1 MLVFAKL
8 SKDFTKLVRF
18 KNKSNVAVS
27 IHFIYDIY
35 TMKRIAVVF
44 MFICFSFAIFADTSS
59 KMLESWNR
67 LSETEKWM
75 CLFSEPLMEQNKL
88 NITTVNP
95 EMYML
100 GGSMGLS
107 QSLLENWW
115 DLHSRDDVY
124 ALIEQYKLKQSGHNV
139 VFSNLKEKLNQIP
152 EISIEQIATKE
163 CMASYVISR
172 LYFVAE
178 MQDILGEH
186 GLLAWD
192 YGRILAV
199 LRWSVAAK
207 WISELEARIYA
218 RPFVDELLNAYD
230 SWEDYAVHYAF
241 GRVFYAF
248 SVGNDYQKSFD
259 EVLKCVKKYDIE
271 VSESKKDKVFSC
283 HGIKFPGKNKDG
295 NHILKYS
302 DAVYKPSEK
311 AQSWMA
317 LVKIEESSKTDAKSP
332 DFPSNKLSAFIDKNA
347 NIPAAAYLK
356 ARLIQSKELD
366 IYSAKEKKGALT
378 SKESEKQDAMFRE
391 TSKAIFKHFEQADSA
406 FKNAE
411 TKSDLYFNFYKDYAL
426 AAYNAGDVQKL
437 NYAVEKLDEEV
448 CDSEEFCNIY
458 FIYYATK
465 AKECLSNGGN
475 ENAVEF
481 AEKAWLA
488 RQKITSWKVLRH
500 KESVACAKECVE
512 ILMENTPA
520 QMIAAWNK
528 LSEDEKWLC
537 LFSEPVIENGSLSIA
552 NINPEKFV
560 ISTQTLGFPNS
571 QLKYKWEISS
581 KEGLLDIV
589 EKYRLK
595 QAGET
600 VLFEETKAIFNQNPQ
615 ISTNQIAIKE
625 CLECSSIVRLC
636 VVSEMQDALGSHG
649 MLAWDYGRILAA
661 LRFGVAVGWLDEE
674 EAVSLAKPFIEELKN
689 AYASWE
695 DYASHYALGR
705 KFSAYKDSYE
715 QPNVLECV
723 KKYDI
728 EVAEADKGKVFTFH
742 DIEFPGK
749 NRKDNRILTY
759 KDADFKFSNDT
770 ECWIEILECQNDD
783 DMFGLFG
790 LPSFV
795 ENNLDIPALA
805 DIWVD
810 SKFSKLALKKGVRL
824 AVRYLFRHGFDG
836 DFDENDIFYNDKE
849 KQKFMKKVCKK
860 MLTYY
865 GKASSAFEQ
874 VENKNDFFY
883 SFYTGYAWIA
893 FYAENYKI
901 MESAISFLDEELC
914 QNSNSREMFC
924 VHYKYKSKESASQ
937 GEYETALEYAKKSQ
951 AYLEKVRTSPE
962 NLRIDPISYEKDISQ
977 MIADYESKIEN
988 D

>member
-95 EMYML
+95 EMHML
-100 GGSMGLS
+100 GGTMGIS

-124 ALIEQYKLKQSGHNV
+124 ALVEQYRLKQSGHNV
-139 VFSNLKEKLNQIP
+139 VFSNLKEKLNQTP
-152 EISIEQIATKE
+152 KLSIEQIATKE

-192 YGRILAV
+192 YGRILAI

-218 RPFVDELLNAYD
+218 RPFVEELLNAYD

-241 GRVFYAF
+241 GRIFYAF

-356 ARLIQSKELD
+356 ARLIQSKEFD
-366 IYSAKEKKGALT
+366 NYSAKEKKGALT

-458 FIYYATK
+458 SIYYATK

-520 QMIAAWNK
+520 QMIATWNR

-552 NINPEKFV
+552 NINPEKYV
-560 ISTQTLGFPNS
+560 ISPETLGFPKS
-571 QLKYKWEISS
+571 QLKYNWEISS
-581 KEGLLDIV
+581 KEELLDIV

-595 QAGET
+595 QIGET
-600 VLFEETKAIFNQNPQ
+600 VLFEETKAVFNKNPQ
-615 ISTNQIAIKE
+615 TPIKQIAIKE

-661 LRFGVAVGWLDEE
+661 LRFGVAVGWLDED

-770 ECWIEILECQNDD
+770 ECWIDILECQNND
-783 DMFGLFG
+783 DMFGLFW

-836 DFDENDIFYNDKE
+836 DFDEDDIFYNDRE
-849 KQKFMKKVCKK
+849 KQKFMKKICKK
-860 MLTYY
+860 MLSYY

-901 MESAISFLDEELC
+901 MESAISFLDEEIC

-924 VHYKYKSKESASQ
+924 VHYKYKAKESASQ

-962 NLRIDPISYEKDISQ
+962 NLRIDPISYEKDLSQ